1 MSSIQ
6 FKPPKNN
13 PEVIGRIHVN
23 QSNNFNGIQ
32 VNTKKRGISVT
43 NQKNSNSNQKKIT
56 LKSQTTNNN
65 KLISNVITQ
74 VQPKTIV
81 SKQITDPKNQTKSHS
96 YSPNR
101 LLNSQMKIN
110 GLLPPKISDKKT
122 LVLDLDETLVHSGF
136 LPFSCPS
143 DVVIKIEL
151 ENEIHDIHVLVRPGV
166 KEFLEKMSKKYE
178 IVIFTASLAKYADPL
193 LDIIDKQGYCPFRL
207 FREHCTLINTA
218 FVKDL
223 KRLGR
228 ELKDIII
235 VDNSPISYALN
246 PDNGLP
252 ILSWFEDK
260 NDRELYNITPVLEF
274 LSEVND
280 VREYIKKIVVNNEIN
295 FTKAMS
301 VINQFNNNKKKINEN
316 NELLNSIKNGNSNNN
331 NKNIKNIIQAVENKN
346 VENPQEINIKI
357 INNNI
362 TNFICNNNNNNKD
375 EEEKNKT
382 GFSYN
387 TLNKNKFT
395 LSDKN
400 KKNQNN
406 FISNNNNSL
415 KLNTNNNNLKLMH
428 EKKETIHHH
437 KNNFLKTGYIQ
448 NMNTKSNN
456 NNNNNYIN
464 TVNPNLPNH
473 QINITGIDFT
483 KTNRK
488 KNQIKY
494 NSLLNKNSLPEN
506 FNSLQKSAN
515 LFSGKSQESLNN
527 KKIINSK
534 NFLHQGNNKNPLHT
548 KSLSYNFDSIG
559 FSTMRPKTSAKKI
572 TPNYSRD
579 NSKNSNNNNNKNNNL
594 KDIRIE
600 INDILQKKGVSK
612 SSRANDLRGGF
623 KYNLKNPGNTMNGF
637 TVKYTNKIIKEKYGK

>member
-1 MSSIQ
+1 MSSQ
-6 FKPPKNN
+6 LKSPKNN

-56 LKSQTTNNN
+56 LKSQATNNN

-81 SKQITDPKNQTKSHS
+81 SKQIPDQKNQTKSHS

-101 LLNSQMKIN
+101 LINSQMKIN

-136 LPFSCPS
+136 LPFSVPS

-260 NDRELYNITPVLEF
+260 NDRELFNITPVLEF

-295 FTKAMS
+295 FNKAMN
-301 VINQFNNNKKKINEN
+301 VISQFNNNKKKINEN
-316 NELLNSIKNGNSNNN
+316 NELLNSIKNGNSNN

-362 TNFICNNNNNNKD
+362 TNFICNNNNKD

-395 LSDKN
+395 LGDKT
-400 KKNQNN
+400 KKTQNN
-406 FISNNNNSL
+406 FGSNTNNSL
-415 KLNTNNNNLKLMH
+415 KLNTNSNNLKLMH

-456 NNNNNYIN
+456 NNNYIN
-464 TVNPNLPNH
+464 TVNANLPNH

-534 NFLHQGNNKNPLHT
+534 NFLQGNKNALHT
-548 KSLSYNFDSIG
+548 KSLSYNFDSVG

-579 NSKNSNNNNNKNNNL
+579 NSKNSNNNNKNNNL

>member
-6 FKPPKNN
+6 FKSPKNN
-13 PEVIGRIHVN
+13 QEVIGRIHVN

-32 VNTKKRGISVT
+32 VNTKKRGISVS

-56 LKSQTTNNN
+56 IKPQSTTTN
-65 KLISNVITQ
+65 KLIANVITQ
-74 VQPKTIV
+74 VQPKTTV
-81 SKQITDPKNQTKSHS
+81 SKQIAEAKNAAKSHS

-101 LLNSQMKIN
+101 LMNSQMKIN
-110 GLLPPKISDKKT
+110 GLLPPKMSDKKT

-228 ELKDIII
+228 ELKDIVI

-260 NDRELYNITPVLEF
+260 NDRELFNITPVLEF
-274 LSEVND
+274 LSEVPD
-280 VREYIKKIVVNNEIN
+280 VRDYIKKIVVNNEIN
-295 FTKAMS
+295 FSKANTL
-301 VINQFNNNKKKINEN
+301 INQFNKKKINEN
-316 NELLNSIKNGNSNNN
+316 ELLIKP
-331 NKNIKNIIQAVENKN
+331 NKNIKNIIQTVENKN
-346 VENPQEINIKI
+346 PDNPQEINIKI

-362 TNFICNNNNNNKD
+362 TNFICNNNKD

-395 LSDKN
+395 LGDKG
-400 KKNQNN
+400 KKTQAN
-406 FISNNNNSL
+406 FVSNSNNSL
-415 KLNTNNNNLKLMH
+415 KLNTNSNNLKLMH

-448 NMNTKSNN
+448 NMNTKNN
-456 NNNNNYIN
+456 NGNNYIN
-464 TVNPNLPNH
+464 TVNANLPNH

-515 LFSGKSQESLNN
+515 LFSGKSQDSLNN

-534 NFLHQGNNKNPLHT
+534 NFLQNKNPLHT
-548 KSLSYNFDSIG
+548 KSLSYNFDSVG

-579 NSKNSNNNNNKNNNL
+579 NSKNSNNKNNNL